1 VKRRPRRAPE
11 IKGTTMMI
19 SRREFLQWASAA
31 AGTAAVS
38 GCATSGGSAGK
49 VVVIGAGYGGAT
61 AAKYIKMWAPDI
73 DVTVVE
79 RGSEFVSC
87 PLSNLVLGGNT
98 DIRELTYSFDG
109 LKRRGITIVR
119 DEALAIDAAKREV
132 RLAGGNVL
140 AYDRLIVSPGVDF
153 LYNTI
158 PGLNNADAQNRVLH
172 AWKAGPQTLALRK
185 QLEAM
190 RDGGVYALH
199 IPKAPYRCPPGPY
212 ERVCQVADYLKRAKP
227 KSKVLVLDSNEDL
240 VSKKGLFLAA
250 WNGQYKGMI
259 EYKPN
264 SELVDVDVKT
274 LTAKLQFEDV
284 KADVLNVVPP
294 QKAGA
299 IAEQAGLI
307 NANNRWCNVDW
318 TSMESTAVKGIHV
331 LADATLSAPA
341 MPKSASMANQHAKVC
356 AAAVIALIKGEP
368 VNPDPVMMNTC
379 YSFVDGKNVMHVASV
394 HTYDVAQK
402 TMIPVK
408 GAGGVSDKA
417 SEQEGLYAW
426 GWARNIWAEALA

>member
-1 VKRRPRRAPE
+1 M
-11 IKGTTMMI
+11 TL

-31 AGTAAVS
+31 AGATAVG
-38 GCATSGGSAGK
+38 GCANVSGSAGR

-73 DVTVVE
+73 DVTIVE
-79 RGSEFVSC
+79 RGSEFISC

-98 DIRELTYSFDG
+98 TINELTYSYDG
-109 LKRRGITIVR
+109 LKRRGITVVR
-119 DEALAIDAAKREV
+119 DEATAIDAQKREV

-140 AYDRLIVSPGVDF
+140 NYDRLIVSPGVEF
-153 LYNTI
+153 IYGGI
-158 PGLNNADAQNRVLH
+158 SGLNSAEAQNRVLH
-172 AWKAGPQTLALRK
+172 AWKAGPQTLALRQ
-185 QLEAM
+185 QLESM

-212 ERVCQVADYLKRAKP
+212 ERVCQVADYFKRAKP
-227 KSKVLVLDSNEDL
+227 KSKILVLDSNEDL

-294 QKAGA
+294 QKAGL
-299 IAEQAGLI
+299 IAEKAGLI
-307 NANNRWCNVDW
+307 NANNRWCAVDW
-318 TSMESTAVKGIHV
+318 TTLESTTVKGVHV
-331 LADATLSAPA
+331 LADATLSGPA

-356 AAAVIALIKGEP
+356 AAAIVALLKGEA
-368 VNPDPVMMNTC
+368 VNPEPVMMNTC

-394 HTYDVAQK
+394 HTYDAKEK
-402 TMIPVK
+402 TMVPVK
-408 GAGGVSDKA
+408 GAGGLSDKA